1 MSKGQYFYHRCKFLC
16 IQDTNLAIWYTT
28 DVSSDI
34 TVPPVAHLGLDLKIY
49 RGYVNY
55 NLYNELNNHRV
66 YWVKPDKL
74 DLKDDFVY
82 YTPQKKQQIYT
93 IKAKCYALAY
103 LINSFEFCYETAKSF
118 DDREVFNRYLTIAKN
133 NDWNNKWVHGFAQA
147 HKITHEQAIKL
158 IKFKLEEEDTIL
170 YKIEMA
176 KFQFIREINDCN
188 TVEEVNRVYERTA
201 VTFIYPT
208 RPNLKDLIGQI

>member
-1 MSKGQYFYHRCKFLC
+1 MSRQTHFYHRCKMLC
-16 IQDTNLAIWYTT
+16 VQDTNLALWYTT

-49 RGYVNY
+49 RGYVNF
-55 NLYNELNNHRV
+55 NLYNEINNFRV
-66 YWVKPDKL
+66 YCLGPDKIK
-74 DLKDDFVY
+74 LKDDFAF
-82 YTPQKKQQIYT
+82 YTEQKRQQIYT
-93 IKAKCYALAY
+93 IKAKAYALAY

-118 DDREVFNRYLTIAKN
+118 DDREVFNRYLTIQKN
-133 NDWNNKWVHGFAQA
+133 NDWDNRWVHGFAQA
-147 HKITHEQAIKL
+147 HKITHPQAVKL
-158 IKFKLEEEDTIL
+158 INFKLEEEDSIL

-176 KFQFIREINDCN
+176 KFQMIREINECN
-188 TVEEVNRVYERTA
+188 TVEEVTRVYERTA